1 MYSASVAFLRVRR
14 INIET
19 KIKKKINKKTLIVL
33 NSAKRVKNKISI
45 LLRPYENS
53 KVIDLLFSIEKNS
66 PKLHDS
72 VETFWFCLAT
82 FAIYFKR

>member
-1 MYSASVAFLRVRR
+1 MLLQSRLLGD
-14 INIET
+14 
-19 KIKKKINKKTLIVL
+19 KNKTRLFQLHYTLIVL